1 MKALAVEKLET
12 RKMLETWYRTVA
24 MLQSGLDASSAM
36 THYFPVADF
45 FKEVFDVMTSCQ
57 SCKVI
62 QHWTE

>member
-45 FKEVFDVMTSCQ
+45 KEIFGVMASCQ
-57 SCKVI
+57 SGKVI
-62 QHWTE
+62 EHWTE

>member
-1 MKALAVEKLET
+1 MAKLET
-12 RKMLETWYRTVA
+12 RKMLETWHMTVA

-45 FKEVFDVMTSCQ
+45 FKESFDVMASCQ
-57 SCKVI
+57 SGKVI

>member
-1 MKALAVEKLET
+1 MEKLET
-12 RKMLETWYRTVA
+12 RKMFETWHRTVA

-45 FKEVFDVMTSCQ
+45 NEVFGVMASCQ

-62 QHWTE
+62 LHWTE